1 MRILPYLIPSTTVRG
16 AVATFVDITAHY
28 DARRLQAIIDA
39 LPEHVAVVDPAGTIT
54 LVNAAWRRFAR
65 ANGDKDL
72 LHSGIGINYLDVC
85 RAGSHEDGLI
95 AAEAARGLR
104 KVLEGTLPMFSLQYP
119 CHSPTEQ
126 RWFVM
131 NVAPVTGTEFG
142 AVVSHVNISSW
153 YQRKAS

>member
-1 MRILPYLIPSTTVRG
+1 
-16 AVATFVDITAHY
+16 
-28 DARRLQAIIDA
+28 
-39 LPEHVAVVDPAGTIT
+39 
-54 LVNAAWRRFAR
+54 
-65 ANGDKDL
+65 
-72 LHSGIGINYLDVC
+72 
-85 RAGSHEDGLI
+85 
-95 AAEAARGLR
+95 
-104 KVLEGTLPMFSLQYP
+104 MFSLEYP